1 MEDDITAIIE
11 PLNSAQREAVSSE
24 SGSLLV
30 IAGAGSGKTRV
41 LVHRIAWLIQ
51 VEGLSPYS
59 ILAVTFTNKA
69 AAEMRGRIESLLE
82 MPADGLWVGTFHGL
96 SHRLLRRHWQ
106 EAGLPQSFQIID
118 SQDQIGL
125 VKRILKGLDLDE
137 TQWPA
142 KQAVWFINARKD
154 EGLRPQHMEDSGD
167 PVQRQMI
174 RIYSAYQAVCER
186 SGLVDFGELLLRSLE
201 TLRDNEG
208 LLQHYRKRFRHI
220 LVDEFQDTNTLQYN
234 WLRLLAGEHI
244 PVFAVGDDDQSIYG
258 WRGAKIEH
266 IRQFEKDY
274 SNTKTVRLEQNYRS
288 TNTILKAANAL
299 IENNDGR
306 MGKNLWTE
314 GNEGDPIQLFTAYNE
329 QEEARYIGEKIQQ
342 WVIDGGLRSEVAIL
356 YRSNAQ
362 SRVFEENFIAMQIP
376 YKVYGGL
383 RFFERAEIKDT
394 LAYLRLT
401 ANLDDE
407 ASFERVVNRPTRGI
421 GSRTLE
427 LIREKAA
434 ENSNSPFLAAT
445 ELVEHGGLTPR
456 AATSVRA
463 FLHLIHSLKDAVKN
477 LPLDEAVEHCNQH
490 SGLLDHYAK
499 EKGEK
504 GQSRID
510 NLNELVSA
518 AKGFQHNDEHH
529 EDMSPLDSF
538 LAHAA
543 LEAGEGQGESWE
555 DCVQMMTLHS
565 AKGLEFPLVF
575 ICGMEE
581 GLFPHQMS
589 LEEPGRLEE
598 ERRLCYVG
606 ITRARQQLVLTC
618 AECRYLHGSRRYN
631 MASQFIGEIPA
642 ELIHAIRPQ
651 VPRATSSFM
660 NTPMSTSTAKKF
672 VDDDD
677 LPIKLGDRVT
687 HQKFGEGV
695 VTNCEGSGSHARVQ
709 VQFNREGS
717 KWLVLSYANLQII

>member
-11 PLNSAQREAVSSE
+11 PLNSAQREAVSSA
-24 SGSLLV
+24 SGSMLV

-69 AAEMRGRIESLLE
+69 AAEMRGRIENLLE
-82 MPADGLWVGTFHGL
+82 IPADGLWVGTFHGL
-96 SHRLLRRHWQ
+96 SHRLLRRHWR

-118 SQDQIGL
+118 SQDQISL
-125 VKRILKGLDLDE
+125 TKRILKGLDIDE
-137 TQWPA
+137 TRWPA

-154 EGLRPQHMEDSGD
+154 EGVRPQNMEDSGD
-167 PVQRQMI
+167 PIQRQFI
-174 RIYSAYQAVCER
+174 RIYSAYQAACER

-201 TLRDNEG
+201 TLRDNKE
-208 LLQHYRKRFRHI
+208 LLEHYQQRFRHI

-234 WLRLLAGEHI
+234 WLRLIAGENI

-266 IRQFEKDY
+266 LHQFKKDY
-274 SNTKTVRLEQNYRS
+274 ANTEIVKLEQNYRS
-288 TNTILKAANAL
+288 TSTILKAANAL
-299 IENNDGR
+299 IENNSGR
-306 MGKNLWTE
+306 LGKNLWTE
-314 GNEGDPIQLFTAYNE
+314 GNEGEPIQLFTAYNE
-329 QEEARYIGEKIQQ
+329 QEEARYVGEKIQQ
-342 WVIDGGLRSEVAIL
+342 WVTDGGLRSEVAIL

-401 ANLDDE
+401 ANINDE

-421 GSRTLE
+421 GTRTLE
-427 LIREKAA
+427 HIRERAA
-434 ENSNSPFLAAT
+434 ENSSSPFLAAT
-445 ELVEHGGLTPR
+445 ELVERGGLTPR

-463 FLHLIHSLKDAVKN
+463 FLQLIHSLKEAIQD

-490 SGLLDHYAK
+490 SGLLDHYTK

-518 AKGFQHNDEHH
+518 AKGFHHNADVH

-538 LAHAA
+538 LAHAT
-543 LEAGEGQGESWE
+543 LESGEGQGEAWE

-589 LEEPGRLEE
+589 LEEPGRGEE

-618 AECRYLHGSRRYN
+618 AECRQLHGSRRYN
-631 MASQFIGEIPA
+631 IASRFIGEIPA
-642 ELIHAIRPQ
+642 ELIHAVRPQ
-651 VPRATSSFM
+651 VPKATTSHYASKPTTTSS
-660 NTPMSTSTAKKF
+660 F

-677 LPIKLGDRVT
+677 LPIKLGDRVA
-687 HQKFGEGV
+687 HQKFGEGI

-709 VQFNREGS
+709 VQFDRKGS
-717 KWLVLSYANLQII
+717 KWLVLSYANLKVM

>member
-1 MEDDITAIIE
+1 MDDDITTILE
-11 PLNSAQREAVSSE
+11 PLNSAQREAVSSP
-24 SGSLLV
+24 SGSMLV
-30 IAGAGSGKTRV
+30 VAGAGSGKTRV
-41 LVHRIAWLIQ
+41 LVHRIAWLIK

-69 AAEMRGRIESLLE
+69 AAEMRGRIESLLD

-96 SHRLLRRHWQ
+96 SHRLLRRHYQ
-106 EAGLPQSFQIID
+106 QAGLPQSFQIID
-118 SQDQIGL
+118 SQDQISL
-125 VKRILKGLDLDE
+125 TKRILKGLDLDE
-137 TQWPA
+137 TRWPA

-154 EGLRPQHMEDSGD
+154 EGVRPQHMEDSGD
-167 PVQRQMI
+167 PVQRQLI
-174 RIYSAYQAVCER
+174 SIYSAYQAACDR

-201 TLRDNEG
+201 TLRDNQA
-208 LLQHYRKRFRHI
+208 LLQHYQQRFRHI

-234 WLRLLAGEHI
+234 WLRLIAGEHI

-266 IRQFEKDY
+266 LRQFEKDY
-274 SNTKTVRLEQNYRS
+274 ANTEMVKLEQNYRS
-288 TNTILKAANAL
+288 TSTILKAANAL
-299 IENNDGR
+299 IENNSGR
-306 MGKNLWTE
+306 LGKNLWTE
-314 GNEGDPIQLFTAYNE
+314 GNEGEPIQLFTAYNE
-329 QEEARYIGEKIQQ
+329 QEEARYVGERIQQ
-342 WVIDGGLRSEVAIL
+342 WVAGGGLRSEVAIL

-401 ANLDDE
+401 ANINDE
-407 ASFERVVNRPTRGI
+407 SSFERVVNRPTRGI
-421 GSRTLE
+421 GARTLE
-427 LIREKAA
+427 LIRATAA
-434 ENSNSPFLAAT
+434 ENSSSPFMAAT
-445 ELVEHGGLTPR
+445 ELVERGSLTPR
-456 AATSVRA
+456 AATSVRT
-463 FLHLIHSLKDAVKN
+463 FLQLIHNLKEAIKD
-477 LPLDEAVEHCNQH
+477 LPLDEAVEHCNQY

-518 AKGFQHNDEHH
+518 AKGFHHNADIH

-538 LAHAA
+538 LAHAT
-543 LEAGEGQGESWE
+543 LESGEGQGESWE
-555 DCVQMMTLHS
+555 DCVQIMTLHS

-589 LEEPGRLEE
+589 LDEPGRLEE

-618 AECRYLHGSRRYN
+618 AECRQLHGSRRYN

-651 VPRATSSFM
+651 VPRATTSHYTSKPATASS
-660 NTPMSTSTAKKF
+660 F

-677 LPIKLGDRVT
+677 LPIKLGDQVA
-687 HQKFGEGV
+687 HKKFGEGI

-709 VQFNREGS
+709 VQFARAGS
-717 KWLVLSYANLQII
+717 KWLVLAYANLQVI